1 MKRWSPGA
9 ALRLIALLMAL
20 LPASASLLA
29 GNLPSGEPNSAAM
42 NAAIRQQLLETPLAP
57 YDAAEAER
65 MASRILELP
74 QGLLDALID
83 AHVRIR
89 LINGRLTDEP
99 EMLGLRGQTP
109 RGWEHSGLTWDD
121 IPGIGGKLVILRIGY
136 SDHGRGHGSVN
147 LELHETF
154 HAVDTH
160 VLGRLSASRIWRLLF
175 EQEAQSLFAG
185 TRYEER
191 YPEEYFAEASAMM
204 FYSPETRADVAVKA
218 PATYRFLHGLFRV
231 YE

>member
-1 MKRWSPGA
+1 MRRWTPGA

-29 GNLPSGEPNSAAM
+29 GSLPSGEPNSAAM
-42 NAAIRQQLLETPLAP
+42 NASTRQLLFATPPEP
-57 YDAAEAER
+57 YDAVEAER
-65 MASRILELP
+65 MTARILGLP
-74 QGLLDALID
+74 HGLLDALID

-109 RGWEHSGLTWDD
+109 RGWERSGLTWDD

-154 HAVDTH
+154 HAIDTH
-160 VLGRLSASRIWRLLF
+160 VLGRLSASRVWRLLF

-185 TRYEER
+185 TQYEDR

-204 FYSPETRADVAVKA
+204 FYSPESRAAVALKA
-218 PATYRFLHGLFRV
+218 PATHRLLQGLFRV